1 MEDIR
6 DMREIEFYHVC
17 SEGLERRMIFRN
29 REEFVFGM
37 NQVAILCQK
46 HMVTVLCFCLMGN
59 HFHFILSGPY
69 QECLRF
75 GSEYKRMC
83 AMLMR
88 QNQGIEQAMKEVEV
102 QIKRIADRSYLE
114 YAIAY
119 VLRNPMVAGFRLMPH
134 QYPWGSG
141 DMYFRND
148 YVPVGRRIDSFSK
161 KELRD
166 LKLYSR
172 NPVPGYYMT
181 DSSGMISPLCYIDY
195 KTVEDLFG
203 HPARLAGLLSAK
215 KEAEFEVFLGI
226 ADKYNPD
233 MEELKDS
240 VRELIRIEFGVKAV
254 SQLSLEQKM
263 KLCGLMR
270 RNFNASRK
278 QIALITRLN
287 QETISRLV

>member
-1 MEDIR
+1 MSER
-6 DMREIEFYHVC
+6 EFYHVC

-37 NQVAILCQK
+37 NQVAILCHK
-46 HMVTVLCFCLMGN
+46 YMVTVLCFCLMGN
-59 HFHFILSGPY
+59 NFHFILSGSFE
-69 QECLRF
+69 QCLRF
-75 GSEYKRMC
+75 GNEYKRMC

-88 QNQGIEQAMKEVEV
+88 RNQGVEQAMKDVEV
-102 QIKRIADRSYLE
+102 QIRRIADRAYLE

-141 DMYFRND
+141 DMYFRYD
-148 YVPVGRRIDSFSK
+148 YVPAGRRIDSFRE
-161 KELRD
+161 KELRKMGIYNIKSIPKSY
-166 LKLYSR
+166 LI
-172 NPVPGYYMT
+172 
-181 DSSGMISPLCYIDY
+181 DSNGMISPLCYVDC
-195 KTVEDLFG
+195 KTVENLFG
-203 HPARLAGLLSAK
+203 HPARLAGLLSAR

-240 VRELIRIEFGVKAV
+240 VRELIQIEFGVRAV

-263 KLCGLMR
+263 KLCGMMR
-270 RNFNASRK
+270 RNFHASKK

-287 QETISRLV
+287 LETISRLV

>member
-1 MEDIR
+1 MSER
-6 DMREIEFYHVC
+6 EFYHVC

-46 HMVTVLCFCLMGN
+46 YMVTVLCFCLMGN
-59 HFHFILSGPY
+59 HFHFILSGPF

-75 GSEYKRMC
+75 GNEYKRMC

-88 QNQGIEQAMKEVEV
+88 RNQGIEQAMKDVEV

-148 YVPVGRRIDSFSK
+148 YVPAGRKVDSFRE
-161 KELRD
+161 KELRKMGIYNIKSIPESY
-166 LKLYSR
+166 LI
-172 NPVPGYYMT
+172 
-181 DSSGMISPLCYIDY
+181 DSNGMISPLCYVDY

-203 HPARLAGLLSAK
+203 HPARLTGLLSAR

-240 VRELIRIEFGVKAV
+240 VRELIQIEFGVKAV

-263 KLCGLMR
+263 RLCGMMR
-270 RNFNASRK
+270 RNFHASKK

-287 QETISRLV
+287 LETISRLV